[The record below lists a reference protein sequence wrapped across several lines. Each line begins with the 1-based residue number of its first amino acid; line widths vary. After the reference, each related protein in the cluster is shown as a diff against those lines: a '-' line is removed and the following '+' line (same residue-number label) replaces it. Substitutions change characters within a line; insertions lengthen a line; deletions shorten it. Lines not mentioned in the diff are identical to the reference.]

1 MNLLEIKWFT
11 DARLTKKKLNNIS
24 SIRYLFKKKNIY
36 IYIYIYIFFL
46 LSFVCSKVLST

>member
-24 SIRYLFKKKNIY
+24 SIRYLFKKY
-36 IYIYIYIFFL
+36 IYIFL

>member
-24 SIRYLFKKKNIY
+24 SIRYLFKKNIY
-36 IYIYIYIFFL
+36 IYIYIYFL

>member
-24 SIRYLFKKKNIY
+24 SISLFFFFFIIY
-36 IYIYIYIFFL
+36 FYNRL
-46 LSFVCSKVLST
+46 FVLKFYQHDI